1 MAELVTVSSTNH
13 KAMNSLKQKC
23 QVAVQEEEGVEE
35 AFYLVE
41 RYMTSYPKLVPI
53 LWLRWGSFS
62 KKKHKSIRKKL
73 PEGRTN
79 KKHDVY

>member
-53 LWLRWGSFS
+53 L
-62 KKKHKSIRKKL
+62 
-73 PEGRTN
+73 
-79 KKHDVY
+79 